1 MDTLYLAKE
10 CSKVYG
16 WNRKDSAYYVS
27 EFINFWLPLKAHA
40 KDFDGTKLS
49 PPYIID
55 QVWHLAL
62 RDSQEYSDHCTN
74 VLKTEQ
80 LIHHSTKRAYD
91 DIRALTERR
100 QRTLDLY
107 DELQPGERDE
117 TLWKLP
123 TKSSTATAPGKSV
136 KINKRQK
143 TEPEDVVKFEVR
155 TSRGIH
161 FNLNIPG
168 STKLEAVLLALSTRL
183 GIQYE
188 MIRMFD
194 SAGSRLHSHMSLQE
208 NGIEDDDSIV
218 ARIDQRGC

>member
-16 WNRKDSAYYVS
+16 WTRKDSAYYVS

-91 DIRALTERR
+91 DIKTLTERR

-107 DELQPGERDE
+107 DELYPGERDE

-123 TKSSTATAPGKSV
+123 EESSTATAPGKSV
-136 KINKRQK
+136 KTNKRQRPGVK
-143 TEPEDVVKFEVR
+143 PRISVVVMTEEGNRLTYSISETTR
-155 TSRGIH
+155 IQ
-161 FNLNIPG
+161 
-168 STKLEAVLLALSTRL
+168 ALLSALSSNL
-183 GIQYE
+183 GIPFE
-188 MIRMFD
+188 KLRLFD
-194 SAGSRLHSHMSLQE
+194 KNAAV
-208 NGIEDDDSIV
+208 ED
-218 ARIDQRGC
+218 